1 MRNLKQYLVL
11 LAATLFTANIH
22 AQDEVEEEQ
31 KERGFK
37 KENLITG
44 GSANVSFGNNTT
56 NLGISPYFGYSIN
69 RYIDVAA
76 SVGVNY
82 VSQRSP
88 FNDDKIRQTVL
99 GPGAFVRV
107 FPVRFLFVQ
116 GQYERSF
123 ISQKYI
129 PDPSSNQPTQKETLG
144 ANSLFV
150 GGGFASGRSA
160 DNKTFF
166 YISVLWDINKDPNS
180 PYTDNLNRA
189 VPLIR
194 TGFNIAL
201 FQD

>member
-1 MRNLKQYLVL
+1 M
-11 LAATLFTANIH
+11 
-22 AQDEVEEEQ
+22 
-31 KERGFK
+31 
-37 KENLITG
+37 
-44 GSANVSFGNNTT
+44 
-56 NLGISPYFGYSIN
+56 
-69 RYIDVAA
+69 
-76 SVGVNY
+76 
-82 VSQRSP
+82 SQRSP

-116 GQYERSF
+116 AQYERSF

-129 PDPSSNQPTQKETLG
+129 PDPSFNQPTQKETLG
-144 ANSLFV
+144 ANSVFV

-180 PYTDNLNRA
+180 PYIDNLNRA